1 MSAELEFL
9 DNQNMILNMENRA
22 LKQHLDSVSREQ
34 HIKQCEYFR
43 LFLKQTFHIAI
54 RKPYDGNRKKEKEKK
69 NMVVTCCLMSFLFVS
84 NILYSGT

>member
-43 LFLKQTFHIAI
+43 LFLIPKTNISHC
-54 RKPYDGNRKKEKEKK
+54 YKK
-69 NMVVTCCLMSFLFVS
+69 T
-84 NILYSGT
+84 I